1 MLPTIPAMHEPVST
15 LVEIDNEPT
24 QAALNANQGNIHKN
38 NTMNQT
44 THTFTCYMCQYVA
57 TVFDDSHLYV
67 DLICMG
73 DGRFI

>member
-1 MLPTIPAMHEPVST
+1 MHEPVST

-44 THTFTCYMCQYVA
+44 THTFTCVNMSPLCLTIVIYMLTWFVW
-57 TVFDDSHLYV
+57 VMDDL
-67 DLICMG
+67 
-73 DGRFI
+73 F